1 MTCESSLGRPLLHS
15 LPSSWETLVILI
27 DERSLS
33 AIPTSRNSS
42 LEPNLMQKVCQVG
55 KMLGQRHVR
64 EEDVAEADIKKEH
77 GARRVEHGWRSI
89 PLV

>member
-1 MTCESSLGRPLLHS
+1 
-15 LPSSWETLVILI
+15 
-27 DERSLS
+27 
-33 AIPTSRNSS
+33 
-42 LEPNLMQKVCQVG
+42 MQKVCQVG

-89 PLV
+89 PLVQCLLLSSSIWYNSISSHAGWQSSDI